1 MSRQAECAVTVT
13 DAAVPEDHIFYTFVA
28 RWRATQWV
36 GVAVVS
42 ADWGALASLWEA
54 PTDVIFFGNV
64 KWSSAENHE
73 ISSYMMTY

>member
-1 MSRQAECAVTVT
+1 MGIGA
-13 DAAVPEDHIFYTFVA
+13 
-28 RWRATQWV
+28 
-36 GVAVVS
+36 AVVS
-42 ADWGALASLWEA
+42 ADCVALASMWGV